1 MLKRYQVLLPDWL
14 GDWVEHLV
22 NMYDLSFS
30 EIIRAEI
37 CYSILAGTANLYPDH
52 KLGLTVQELSKLSK
66 KNAEE
71 EMNRDEILKTIS
83 KMYFETRKAVEFR
96 LDKEKENKKEKK

>member
-1 MLKRYQVLLPDWL
+1 MLKRYQVLLPEWL
-14 GDWVEHLV
+14 GEWVEHLV
-22 NMYDLSFS
+22 DTYDLSFS

-52 KLGLTVQELSKLSK
+52 KLGLTVQELSKQAK
-66 KNAEE
+66 NNAEE
-71 EMNRDEILKTIS
+71 EMNRDEMLRTIS

-96 LDKEKENKKEKK
+96 LGEEKKKKK